1 MSEKTAIERATAEG
15 FIVLYNRAM
24 GTDYRLIEM
33 SDSPDARCANS
44 SDESLNLEITLTED
58 EPGDIQA
65 ALGRSEKRS
74 VEALREHLQRVAA
87 GSEAPKIYSLTE
99 NVSDIAVKR
108 IRSKIRKRYGPNTA
122 LVVRDSSGVDWD
134 WDLSAE
140 KIRADIESEANPFDR
155 GIWILS
161 RSKDRMFRIT

>member
-15 FIVLYNRAM
+15 FIVLYNQAM
-24 GTDYRLIEM
+24 GTDYQVIEV

-44 SDESLNLEITLTED
+44 SGEPLNIEITLTED

-74 VEALREHLQRVAA
+74 LEARCEHLQKVAA
-87 GSEAPKIYSLTE
+87 GLEVPKIYSLTE
-99 NVSDIAVKR
+99 NVSDIAMKR
-108 IRSKIRKRYGPNTA
+108 IRSKIKKRYGPNTA

-134 WDLSAE
+134 WDLAAE
-140 KIRADIESEANPFDR
+140 KIKADIKSEANPFDR

-161 RSKDRMFRIT
+161 HSKDRLFRIV